1 MAPTKRN
8 NYSYETKSVVNL
20 GASMCFRHA
29 GFYPAVTASSPEEW
43 EEDSLLLTE
52 LTQRLNSVVRVT
64 ELGRPFTQEAL
75 DHVLTEDEGLE
86 TGGTPTNEDIIRMVQ
101 EENKPTQIDIDDEDP
116 EQQPPKIYS
125 YKEFNEAMQLVE
137 GVSQYQHGKEAK

>member
-1 MAPTKRN
+1 M
-8 NYSYETKSVVNL
+8 
-20 GASMCFRHA
+20 
-29 GFYPAVTASSPEEW
+29 
-43 EEDSLLLTE
+43 TE
-52 LTQRLNSVVRVT
+52 HTQRLNSVIRVT